1 MSGRGAGFCA
11 GYGMPGYANRGPA
24 AQTFQGGRGY
34 WPNPGFGRGGGR
46 GHRNWFHATGLTGWQ
61 RAGMGWQWPPVAS
74 YQGPTP
80 EQELSMLRNE
90 AKAMEA
96 AVAET
101 QDRIRELENEIGADE
116 A

>member
-1 MSGRGAGFCA
+1 
-11 GYGMPGYANRGPA
+11 
-24 AQTFQGGRGY
+24 
-34 WPNPGFGRGGGR
+34 
-46 GHRNWFHATGLTGWQ
+46 
-61 RAGMGWQWPPVAS
+61 MGWQWPPVAS

-80 EQELSMLRNE
+80 EQELSMLKNE